1 MRLFFLALVAILSFV
16 GCKKFTNNLDDI
28 NEPEQEWLLP
38 IARSTLDFGDIR
50 EVTDIYL
57 ELDINAAD
65 LGLPA
70 NVSTNVP
77 QIDNLDLG
85 PYQLN
90 LPDEIIHKVE
100 FDSLAFEIIL
110 TNPFPFIIGAGTR
123 VTYRNSA
130 STDSE
135 TNVLLSWNLA
145 QDIPA
150 GQSASIT
157 QTISG
162 NYVQET
168 VFVFIENFST
178 PGGDNLFIENRPL
191 LIETNFK
198 LIDITKIEFNEG
210 HTLTSIDTVGI
221 VIDIPEETDTT
232 DTDSRGT
239 ATLYFDNTLPVNQR
253 FQAYFLR
260 NNAVVDSLLVSP
272 VLIEPSINDW
282 EGNPLSIVSSES
294 SATLTWERINNLSD
308 CDKLVIHHFISTIN
322 NPNDPIVANK
332 SASLKVQLVVDL
344 KFNLSIF

>member
-1 MRLFFLALVAILSFV
+1 
-16 GCKKFTNNLDDI
+16 
-28 NEPEQEWLLP
+28 
-38 IARSTLDFGDIR
+38 
-50 EVTDIYL
+50 
-57 ELDINAAD
+57 
-65 LGLPA
+65 
-70 NVSTNVP
+70 
-77 QIDNLDLG
+77 
-85 PYQLN
+85 
-90 LPDEIIHKVE
+90 
-100 FDSLAFEIIL
+100 
-110 TNPFPFIIGAGTR
+110 
-123 VTYRNSA
+123 
-130 STDSE
+130 
-135 TNVLLSWNLA
+135 LLSWNLA

-294 SATLTWERINNLSD
+294 SSTLTWERINNLSD